1 MKKDNLK
8 IDKITLTSRL
18 IVGTGKYKNFKE
30 TAEAVKA
37 SGAAMVTVAVR
48 RVNILDRNKPV
59 LMDYLNPKK
68 IVDLPNTAGCFNSE
82 DALRTLRL
90 AREMG
95 GWKLVKLEV
104 LGDKKTLYPNMIET
118 LKSTK
123 ILVKEGFK
131 VMVYCSDDPIIAK
144 KLEELGASAIMPL
157 ASPIGSGRG
166 IRNKLNLSIILNNS
180 KVPVIVD
187 AGIGTASDAA
197 IAMELGCDGVLINT
211 AIAKAKNPILMAES
225 MKHAV
230 LAGRK
235 ALVIGYGD
243 VGKGSAQSLK
253 QEGMVV
259 RVTEIDPICAMQA
272 CMDGYEVVSP
282 YVDGVN
288 NDSEESMNLALLED
302 TDLIVTTT
310 GNYKVCD
317 KHMLKAVKN
326 GAVICNI
333 GHFDTEIDT
342 QYMRDEWCWE
352 EVKPQVHKI
361 FRDTKAGDKPNLDSD
376 DYIILLSEGRLVNL
390 GNATGHPSRIMDGSF
405 ANQVLAQMYLFEK
418 KFAQINDE
426 DKKQE
431 LIKVEVLPKKLDEEV
446 AAYMVE
452 GFGGVMTKLS
462 SDQAE
467 YINVPEEGPFKSD
480 IYKY

>member
-8 IDKITLTSRL
+8 IGKINLTSRL
-18 IVGTGKYKNFKE
+18 IVGTGKYKNFKQ

-37 SGAAMVTVAVR
+37 SGASMVTVAVR
-48 RVNILDRNKPV
+48 RVNILNKNKPV

-68 IVDLPNTAGCFNSE
+68 IIYLPNTAGCFNSE

-144 KLEELGASAIMPL
+144 KLEDLGVSAIMPL

-235 ALVIGYGD
+235 CFLSGRIKPLNY
-243 VGKGSAQSLK
+243 GSASSPT
-253 QEGMVV
+253 EG
-259 RVTEIDPICAMQA
+259 
-272 CMDGYEVVSP
+272 
-282 YVDGVN
+282 
-288 NDSEESMNLALLED
+288 
-302 TDLIVTTT
+302 LI
-310 GNYKVCD
+310 
-317 KHMLKAVKN
+317 
-326 GAVICNI
+326 
-333 GHFDTEIDT
+333 
-342 QYMRDEWCWE
+342 
-352 EVKPQVHKI
+352 
-361 FRDTKAGDKPNLDSD
+361 
-376 DYIILLSEGRLVNL
+376 
-390 GNATGHPSRIMDGSF
+390 
-405 ANQVLAQMYLFEK
+405 
-418 KFAQINDE
+418 
-426 DKKQE
+426 
-431 LIKVEVLPKKLDEEV
+431 
-446 AAYMVE
+446 
-452 GFGGVMTKLS
+452 
-462 SDQAE
+462 
-467 YINVPEEGPFKSD
+467 
-480 IYKY
+480 